1 MFSSFLT
8 DALCYVK
15 FLLDDTWSGLLLWI
29 QHSFNTSAWMWIKKN
44 TMLDMFYWQYCLC
57 LGDNASLF
65 IQVRSNIVLA
75 NHLIKEI
82 YRFKLSWFIDHD
94 INCKMK
100 PSFVIYLSLLWSE
113 IQFTYDWP
121 IDYLCIVPLSAH
133 LHISWLQVF
142 IGVGSWTEPCQRIS
156 RKLAIL
162 SN

>member
-1 MFSSFLT
+1 MFSSFIT

-15 FLLDDTWSGLLLWI
+15 FLLDDTWNCLLLWI

-94 INCKMK
+94 INCKVK
-100 PSFVIYLSLLWSE
+100 PSFVIYLSLLWKWNS
-113 IQFTYDWP
+113 I
-121 IDYLCIVPLSAH
+121 
-133 LHISWLQVF
+133 HIWLADRLFVF
-142 IGVGSWTEPCQRIS
+142 CATFSSFVYFLTASFYWC
-156 RKLAIL
+156 RKLDRTM
-162 SN
+162 SEDQQKTCYP